1 MCTTYYL
8 YTKIDAASDR
18 FLASAVCLWHEERW
32 QRGRKPGEHEPPYPI
47 AIVTIGLNGKCM
59 AHIPMQPN
67 SAHRVIGLM
76 LFTSFCL

>member
-47 AIVTIGLNGKCM
+47 AIVTTI
-59 AHIPMQPN
+59 HED
-67 SAHRVIGLM
+67 
-76 LFTSFCL
+76 